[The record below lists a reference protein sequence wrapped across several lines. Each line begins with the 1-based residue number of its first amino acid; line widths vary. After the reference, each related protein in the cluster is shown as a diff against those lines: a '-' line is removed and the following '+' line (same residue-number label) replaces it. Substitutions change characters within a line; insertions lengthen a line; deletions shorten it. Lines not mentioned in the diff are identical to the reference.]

1 MIQPELQ
8 VDPTVWN
15 EIKPFD
21 YVNNSEPIQKY
32 PDLLQYLKTNP
43 WRTMSGHSC
52 TKSYMD
58 KFKKEIDTKS
68 EDVRCTIQLNRNFV
82 KLILLTPVEYSAIQ
96 LADCL
101 LVKVPFIKDKIKH
114 TVSVEKK
121 EIPKPAKPMEIL
133 KNYSGYDGSLCGN
146 LSDDDILTE
155 FEIEETHEMAAEWI
169 KNGWYVPPPRP
180 QQQTTPTSKQ
190 DRPIEQLNRKIK
202 KVTFQDD
209 QPTKSSTTKTKPKNR
224 CPSLQSTKGTQT
236 KTWKELIQIEL
247 DSDHFHD
254 CLFNTTD
261 TEHDS
266 EETLVSN

>member
-8 VDPTVWN
+8 VDPTVWK
-15 EIKPFD
+15 EIKPYD
-21 YVNNSEPIQKY
+21 YFNNSEPIQKY
-32 PDLLQYLKTNP
+32 PDLLQYLKNNP

-68 EDVRCTIQLNRNFV
+68 EEVRCTIQQNRNFV
-82 KLILLTPVEYSAIQ
+82 KLILLSPREYSAIQ

-101 LVKVPFIKDKIKH
+101 LVKVPFIKDKIKK
-114 TVSVEKK
+114 TVSAEKK
-121 EIPKPAKPMEIL
+121 EPQPPVKPMEIL
-133 KNYSGYDGSLCGN
+133 KNFSGYEGSLCGN

-169 KNGWYVPPPRP
+169 RNGWYVPPPRP
-180 QQQTTPTSKQ
+180 QRPSYMDRKQ
-190 DRPIEQLNRKIK
+190 DRPIEKLNQKIK
-202 KVTFQDD
+202 KVKFQDD
-209 QPTKSSTTKTKPKNR
+209 QPTKSSTSKTKPKTR
-224 CPSLQSTKGTQT
+224 CPSVQSTKGTQT
-236 KTWKELIQIEL
+236 KTWKELIQSEL

-254 CLFNTTD
+254 RLFNTTD

-266 EETLVSN
+266 EETIVSN